1 MTDKNFNMIPLFGI
15 PLYQTVI
22 QPGVSEEEL
31 KFIKE
36 QKYERFAADN
46 GFGSVDKFLLD
57 NLELKQLKQK
67 LLHKCEHYIHEV
79 LDIDE
84 SKAKFDITNSWSV
97 KHIKGDES
105 DAHTHAGSMFSA
117 VYYLQTEQDS
127 GEIVFHKE
135 KTNYNVLTPT
145 VNVPYKN
152 KNFNICNSDVFAVP
166 PQNNMMVVF
175 PSTLPHSVEPSKSNT
190 ERFCIAF
197 NLFAFGKFDQ
207 GGRSQLG
214 LLNITKT

>member
-1 MTDKNFNMIPLFGI
+1 MIPLFGI

-22 QPGVSEEEL
+22 EPGINEEEL

-36 QKYERFAADN
+36 QKYERFVADN

-57 NLELKQLKQK
+57 KPELKQLKQK
-67 LLHKCEHYIHEV
+67 LLHKCKHYIHEV
-79 LDIDE
+79 LDLDE
-84 SKAKFDITNSWSV
+84 SKATFDITNSWGV
-97 KHIKGDES
+97 KHIKGAES
-105 DAHTHAGSMFSA
+105 DAHTHANSMFSA
-117 VYYLQTEQDS
+117 VYYIQTEQDS

-135 KTNYNVLTPT
+135 KTNHNVLTPT

-152 KNFNICNSDVFAVP
+152 KNFNICNSDVFAMP

-197 NLFAFGKFDQ
+197 NLFAFGELDK

-214 LLNITKT
+214 LHNITKA